1 MGLAEFITKDQ
12 VRRSYCKVLKLLK
25 SGKVE
30 DQRTIINTLLNR
42 VVVYKDRVETFINI
56 LPYEG
61 SIAEMS
67 ITNADLVKYGLLET
81 SENENI
87 TQECNIPSD
96 ICFGDPEGNRTPD
109 TAVKGRCL
117 NRLTTGPEIFVDLLG
132 SFALRSNLGIS
143 PTLHPEVQRLVAV
156 SRFEPLTLRV

>member
-1 MGLAEFITKDQ
+1 MGLTEFITKDQ

-25 SGKVE
+25 NGKVE

-67 ITNADLVKYGLLET
+67 ITNADLEKYGLLET

-96 ICFGDPEGNRTPD
+96 ICVGRIEWTRTTDPH
-109 TAVKGRCL
+109 L
-117 NRLTTGPEIFVDLLG
+117 I
-132 SFALRSNLGIS
+132 
-143 PTLHPEVQRLVAV
+143 
-156 SRFEPLTLRV
+156 RVVL